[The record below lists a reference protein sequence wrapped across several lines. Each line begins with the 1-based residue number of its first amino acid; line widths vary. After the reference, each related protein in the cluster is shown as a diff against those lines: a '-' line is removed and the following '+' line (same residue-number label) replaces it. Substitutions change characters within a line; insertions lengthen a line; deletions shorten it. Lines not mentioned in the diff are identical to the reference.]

1 MGFETIQIKVLLTLL
16 DATVVVVFVDVFFV
30 AVVVVVVI
38 ADYTVFSFGQKMYF

>member
-30 AVVVVVVI
+30 AVVVVI
-38 ADYTVFSFGQKMYF
+38 ADHTVFSFGQKMYF